1 MASRMTRQS
10 IRRLRQLGLGALGL
24 VLTVV
29 ILAGAIVGPFVTPQS
44 PQAFIG
50 SPFDPP
56 SADALLGTDSVG
68 RDVLSR
74 VMSGGW
80 RILTMAFAATF
91 LGVTAGAF
99 LGILGGYRKGWLD
112 DLVMRLS
119 DVALSF
125 PQTILALLFVSIIG
139 PTPWVIVI
147 LTAIIHAPQVAR
159 VIRSVALRVAEED
172 YVRYAEAIGLSAGR
186 IITREILPNIVSPL
200 VVEFG
205 LRLTYSIALIASLGF
220 LGLAEDPTVP
230 DWGIMINENRIGLGS
245 NAWGVAAPVAI
256 LAGLTIGVN
265 LFFDVLA
272 ARIFVSTRTT
282 AEDSTEDDFVLPSG
296 AAEPQ
301 L

>member
-1 MASRMTRQS
+1 MTRKS
-10 IRRLRQLGLGALGL
+10 IRSLSQLGLGILGL
-24 VLTVV
+24 ILT
-29 ILAGAIVGPFVTPQS
+29 IAIIAGAIVGPFVAPQS
-44 PQAFIG
+44 PQAFVG

-56 SADALLGTDSVG
+56 SSDAILGTDFIG

-80 RILTMAFAATF
+80 RILAMSFAATF
-91 LGVTAGAF
+91 LGVTAGAL

-139 PTPWVIVI
+139 PTPWVIVV
-147 LTAIIHAPQVAR
+147 LTAAIHAPQVAR

-172 YVRYAEAIGLSAGR
+172 YVRYAEVIGLSTGR
-186 IITREILPNIVSPL
+186 IVTTEILPNVVSPL

-245 NAWGVAAPVAI
+245 NPWGVAAPIAI
-256 LAGLTIGVN
+256 LAALTIGVN
-265 LFFDVLA
+265 LFFDALA
-272 ARIFVSTRTT
+272 ARFLAGGPAGT
-282 AEDSTEDDFVLPSG
+282 
-296 AAEPQ
+296 AAEGEEVAVPGDAAGSA